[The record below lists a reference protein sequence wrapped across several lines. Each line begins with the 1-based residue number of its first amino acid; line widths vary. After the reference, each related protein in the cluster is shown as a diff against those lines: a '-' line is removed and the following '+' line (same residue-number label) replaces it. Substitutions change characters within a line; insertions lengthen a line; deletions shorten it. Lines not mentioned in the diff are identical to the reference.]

1 MVPALYN
8 FAAGYNTACAALK
21 AAFMIECQLAV
32 LIFVE
37 LGRAG
42 EDDLSDLFLIFKI
55 AVDLDVG
62 ISLVGMENII
72 AQLIIYRY
80 FFCHYL
86 IPPSGLL

>member
-1 MVPALYN
+1 VIPALDN
-8 FAAGYNTACAALK
+8 FAARNDTAGAALK
-21 AAFMIECQLAV
+21 ASLMAEGQLAV

-37 LGRAG
+37 FSGAG
-42 EDDLSDLFLIFKI
+42 EDDLADLLFILKI

>member
-1 MVPALYN
+1 MVPALYDL
-8 FAAGYNTACAALK
+8 AAGYDTAGAALK
-21 AAFMIECQLAV
+21 AAFVVECQLAV

-42 EDDLSDLFLIFKI
+42 EDDFTVLFLIFKI

-62 ISLVGMENII
+62 ITLIGMENII
-72 AQLIIYRY
+72 AQFVIYRY
-80 FFCHYL
+80 SFSHYL